1 MSTPSSCKI
10 SLALDWTPNTNHVGI
25 YVAESL
31 GYYEAAGLTV
41 KLLPYAET
49 APETLVSKG
58 IPILTVEDHS
68 IRGGFGSCVLE
79 ACNEHGLDA
88 RQIHRL
94 AMPDSWVYQA
104 ERSEQLAE
112 VGLDASSIASK
123 VRALISAPMREF
135 TNA

>member
-1 MSTPSSCKI
+1 MAIESGTALQE
-10 SLALDWTPNTNHVGI
+10 LAAEGI
-25 YVAESL
+25 EVDLYDARFAKPIDS
-31 GYYEAAGLTV
+31 A
-41 KLLPYAET
+41 LLR
-49 APETLVSKG
+49 TLVSKG